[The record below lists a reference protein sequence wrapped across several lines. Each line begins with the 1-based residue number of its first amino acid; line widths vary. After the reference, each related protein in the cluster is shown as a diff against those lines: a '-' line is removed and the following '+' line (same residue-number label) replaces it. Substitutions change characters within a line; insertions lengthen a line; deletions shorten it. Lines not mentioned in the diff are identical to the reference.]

1 MRKLA
6 KVVVLPGNAVLNVIA
21 VVILLGLVHNVRS
34 ELDDVTT
41 DVYTVEGK
49 VYLPDSHDIINWQV
63 ATRVLVN
70 GGDFVGFLK

>member
-1 MRKLA
+1 MG
-6 KVVVLPGNAVLNVIA
+6 KVFILPVNAAVHVIA
-21 VVILLGLVHNVRS
+21 VIILLGLPHNARS

-41 DVYTVEGK
+41 EVYSVEGK
-49 VYLPDSHDIINWQV
+49 VFPPDSYTGNWQV

>member
-1 MRKLA
+1 MA
-6 KVVVLPGNAVLNVIA
+6 KTFVLMGNTVLNGIA
-21 VVILLGLVHNVRS
+21 MVILLGLAHSVRS

-41 DVYTVEGK
+41 EVYSVEGK
-49 VYLPDSHDIINWQV
+49 VFPPDSHVTSNWQV